1 MRKFNNPLDNIHIAS
16 PCNANWEEMFG
27 NERKR
32 HCGECRL
39 NVYNLS
45 DMTRRAAENLL
56 VNSEGRLCVRF
67 FRRADGTVLTKNCP
81 IGWQAVKRRVSRVAT
96 AAFSMI
102 AGLITGMV
110 GFRLMPGQAQT
121 TGVVTQPG
129 ESVTMGGIGVSP
141 IQGGFSPVNVTN
153 ADEYPS
159 GLYERGKVVVG
170 QPLSIVKALEPKPM
184 SKSN

>member
-56 VNSEGRLCVRF
+56 VNSEGRL
-67 FRRADGTVLTKNCP
+67 
-81 IGWQAVKRRVSRVAT
+81 
-96 AAFSMI
+96 
-102 AGLITGMV
+102 
-110 GFRLMPGQAQT
+110 
-121 TGVVTQPG
+121 
-129 ESVTMGGIGVSP
+129 
-141 IQGGFSPVNVTN
+141 
-153 ADEYPS
+153 
-159 GLYERGKVVVG
+159 
-170 QPLSIVKALEPKPM
+170 
-184 SKSN
+184 